1 VFRRRR
7 PSLPPDPL
15 AAVDPAAAPRRFA
28 RPVEDAV
35 EARRRFRELIEGLR
49 PGPTQDRLAAA
60 GLQFDAGVLA
70 MWNAVQR
77 AGELERIL
85 ATLDPDRV
93 TDEYKQ
99 ARRSG
104 AAPDVLAAHEARFG
118 SVQRLLNALD
128 DTDERLAL
136 LDVRLGALV
145 ARAAEVALAAGAG
158 ADELDGELA
167 TLVDELGALR
177 AGLDSLA

>member
-1 VFRRRR
+1 MFRRRR
-7 PSLPPDPL
+7 PSPPPDPL

-28 RPVEDAV
+28 RPIADAV
-35 EARRRFRELIEGLR
+35 EARRRFRELIDGLR
-49 PGPTQDRLAAA
+49 PGPVHDRLNAA
-60 GLQFDAGVLA
+60 GLQLDAGILS
-70 MWNAVQR
+70 MWDTVQR

-93 TDEYKQ
+93 TDEYKR
-99 ARRSG
+99 ARRSDV
-104 AAPDVLAAHEARFG
+104 APDVLAAHEARFS

-128 DTDERLAL
+128 GTDERLAL
-136 LDVRLGALV
+136 LDVRMGALV

-167 TLVDELGALR
+167 SLVEELGALR
-177 AGLDSLA
+177 SGLDSLG